1 METPRTVNELMNQ
14 AAQAARDGDLDRLER
29 LQNECVDGWMQ
40 DDESRRAQTRMLD
53 TFIMLTEIA
62 EDY

>member
-62 EDY
+62 ADY